1 MDKTE
6 RLLKYSAIKQSIS
19 PYSESNI
26 ELGITNYVLASYN
39 SAKIGE
45 FNEEAHA
52 VEEVLTKNVLPTD
65 IETIVELFEALLEQ
79 DTKDENGIVFTPK
92 YISDYIVSSVL
103 ENVNDINRS
112 FSVVD
117 PACGCGIFLV
127 SMPAS
132 IKSCFTAS

>member
-65 IETIVELFEALLEQ
+65 IETIVELSL
-79 DTKDENGIVFTPK
+79 IH
-92 YISDYIVSSVL
+92 I
-103 ENVNDINRS
+103 
-112 FSVVD
+112 
-117 PACGCGIFLV
+117 
-127 SMPAS
+127 
-132 IKSCFTAS
+132 